1 MSKKLIATLQGS
13 EDRMVKVYRDSGYG
27 EYVARL
33 YIGGKLY
40 VPADCY
46 DSDKDSI
53 LGTAASMA
61 RG

>member
-1 MSKKLIATLQGS
+1 MSMKLIATLQGS
-13 EDRMVKVYRDSGYG
+13 EGRIVKVYRDSGYG

-40 VPADCY
+40 APADCY
-46 DSDKDSI
+46 DSDKDSM